1 MVLYSI
7 GHSTRTLEELAGLLE
22 ARGVRKLADIRTI
35 PKSRHVPQFNEGPL
49 SAALR
54 LRGISYLHLSEL
66 GGLRKARKD
75 SRNLAWKNKS
85 FRGYADYMETAEFE
99 RGLERLLAEAEAG
112 PLAFMCAEAVP
123 WRCHR
128 NLVSDALTARGH
140 EVLEITGSGEPK
152 PHKLAQFAMVTDG
165 KVSYP
170 LDEDEQAE
178 LWDEG
183 DIKVE

>member
-49 SAALR
+49 SAAFK
-54 LRGISYLHLSEL
+54 LRGIDYLHLPDL

-75 SRNLAWKNKS
+75 SKNLAWKNKS

-99 RGLERLLAEAEAG
+99 RGLERLLKEAEDG

-128 NLVSDALTARGH
+128 SLVSDALTALGH
-140 EVLEITGSGEPK
+140 EVLEITGPGNPN
-152 PHKLAQFAMVTDG
+152 PHKLTPFAKVADG
-165 KVSYP
+165 KVAYP
-170 LDEDEQAE
+170 LDEGEQAG